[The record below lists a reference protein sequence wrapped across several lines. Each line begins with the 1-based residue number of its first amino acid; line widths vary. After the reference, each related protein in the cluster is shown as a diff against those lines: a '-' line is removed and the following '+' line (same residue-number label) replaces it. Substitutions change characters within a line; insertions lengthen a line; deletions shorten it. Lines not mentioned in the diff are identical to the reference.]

1 VSAWEAVGL
10 LVAGV
15 AGGLCGSIAG
25 LASLATYP
33 ALLWVGLP
41 PLTANVTNT
50 AALVFGSTGSV
61 LGSTPE
67 LTQRKSSLP
76 RLVAS
81 GLAGGAI
88 GGAVLL
94 LTPASTFTKVVPFL
108 VALSSVAVLFRRRL
122 VAEAE
127 ADASVHDG
135 RVLVLVLVIS
145 VYAGYFGAGAGV
157 MMLAA
162 LLLWTADTLPHCNAT
177 KNLVLG
183 FANVVAALAFV
194 LFADVRWAAVVP
206 LGIGLFVGG
215 VIGPVVVRRSNPL
228 LLTRL
233 IACAGVV
240 LAITLAIDAY

>member
-1 VSAWEAVGL
+1 MSTWEVAGL
-10 LVAGV
+10 LMAGV
-15 AGGLCGSIAG
+15 VGGLCGSIAG

-41 PLTANVTNT
+41 PLPANVTNT
-50 AALVFGSTGSV
+50 VALVFGSTGSI
-61 LGSTPE
+61 LGSKPE
-67 LTQRKSSLP
+67 LTRREASVRP
-76 RLVAS
+76 LVGC

-88 GGAVLL
+88 GGAILL
-94 LTPASTFTKVVPFL
+94 LTPATTFTKVVPFL
-108 VALSSVAVLFRRRL
+108 VALSSIAVLFRRQI
-122 VAEAE
+122 VEEAV
-127 ADASVHDG
+127 ADASVHAR
-135 RVLVLVLVIS
+135 RVLLLVTLIS

-183 FANVVAALAFV
+183 FANLVAAIAFV
-194 LFADVRWAAVVP
+194 VFADVRWAAVVP

-215 VIGPVVVRRSNPL
+215 LIGPRVVRRSNPL

-233 IACAGVV
+233 IACGGIL
-240 LAITLAIDAY
+240 LAVKLALDAY